1 MTTLWAQKTNMMGVY
16 ATPMVVQ
23 GMEMK
28 LVWSVSYSYK
38 PYLPAEIR
46 NIILLPVVDVNF
58 SVKIISRSQNIAS

>member
-1 MTTLWAQKTNMMGVY
+1 
-16 ATPMVVQ
+16 MVVQ

-38 PYLPAEIR
+38 PFLPAEIR